1 MTVTWQMQELLCI
14 DGIYKD
20 WKKRMRG
27 DVCILCTSVSK
38 KVGKEERQKEREKL
52 KQAQTEA
59 EKWIKGIPE
68 DIMPSGMGSMG
79 T

>member
-1 MTVTWQMQELLCI
+1 MS
-14 DGIYKD
+14 
-20 WKKRMRG
+20 G
-27 DVCILCTSVSK
+27 DVYAPHISVSK
-38 KVGKEERQKEREKL
+38 TIGKEDREKEGEKW

-68 DIMPSGMGSMG
+68 G

>member
-1 MTVTWQMQELLCI
+1 MYSLHI
-14 DGIYKD
+14 
-20 WKKRMRG
+20 
-27 DVCILCTSVSK
+27 SVSK